1 MNQPLAAG
9 AYVIQ
14 HPYNQNRLLLHY
26 FWNEDHL
33 SDAAFEAFK
42 LKIQESIGFTNDFYQ
57 YYVLDNQGKEKSNKK
72 VANPISSLFAD

>member
-9 AYVIQ
+9 AYVIK
-14 HPYNQNRLLLHY
+14 HPYNQNRLMLHY

-42 LKIQESIGFTNDFYQ
+42 LKIQESIGFTNDLYQ

-72 VANPISSLFAD
+72 IANPISSFFAE